1 MGIKGLT
8 KLIQQ
13 YAEDSFKENNI
24 KAYFGRAIAIDATMC
39 LYQFLIAVRHG
50 GPGQGQLTNDA
61 GETTSHII
69 GFFYRTIR
77 MMENGIKPI
86 YIFDGKPPDFKSHE
100 LEKRKEKRKIA
111 EEELKEAEKAGDQ
124 AKVTQMQKR
133 TVRASRQDVADVQE
147 LLTLMGVPW
156 YAAPGEAEAQAS
168 RMCAQGIVYGTGT
181 EDMDALTF
189 GTTKMVRRLT
199 DSEAKKRPCLEFDL
213 QRVLSGMEVTM
224 AQFIDI
230 CILCGCD
237 YCPSIRGIGPKKAY
251 EFIKTYGS
259 IEVLLKQIASDDKMR
274 ARFIIPEEWKYQ
286 KARQLFISPDVT
298 DKEDLPKFTW
308 DMPKEKELTE
318 YLVDRMNF
326 SLERVHKGIDRLKKC
341 KKKGQQKRLDTF
353 FKVKPSPAKSGKNAK
368 KGQSKGKLLGKK
380 RKRGNEKEKAGPYA
394 KRSKKEKTGPYAK

>member
-1 MGIKGLT
+1 M
-8 KLIQQ
+8 
-13 YAEDSFKENNI
+13 A
-24 KAYFGRAIAIDATMC
+24 

-50 GPGQGQLTNDA
+50 GQGQLTNDS

-77 MMENGIKPI
+77 MMEKGIKPI

-111 EEELKEAEKAGDQ
+111 EAELKEAEEAGDA
-124 AKVTQMQKR
+124 AKVEQMQKR
-133 TVRASRQDVADVQE
+133 TVRASRQDVADVQK

-168 RMCAQGIVYGTGT
+168 RMCAQGVVYGTGT

-189 GTTKMVRRLT
+189 GTKKMVRHLT

-213 QRVLSGMEVTM
+213 QKVLDGMQVTM
-224 AQFIDI
+224 SQFIDI

-251 EFIKTYGS
+251 EYITKFGT
-259 IEVLLKQIASDDKMR
+259 IEGLLKQIAIQETMK
-274 ARFIIPEEWKYQ
+274 RFVVPEDWQFE
-286 KARQLFISPDVT
+286 KARQLFVSPDVT
-298 DKEDLPKFTW
+298 DKPDLPKFSW
-308 DMPKEKELTE
+308 DAPKEKELTE

-326 SLERVHKGIDRLKKC
+326 SVDRVTKGIERLKAC
-341 KKKGQQKRLDTF
+341 KKKGQQKRLDNF
-353 FKVKPSPAKSGKNAK
+353 FKVKPSSTNKGKNSK
-368 KGQSKGKLLGKK
+368 NGKGKLLGKK
-380 RKRGNEKEKAGPYA
+380 RKRESGKAGPYGPS
-394 KRSKKEKTGPYAK
+394 KSKKQKTGPYAKK